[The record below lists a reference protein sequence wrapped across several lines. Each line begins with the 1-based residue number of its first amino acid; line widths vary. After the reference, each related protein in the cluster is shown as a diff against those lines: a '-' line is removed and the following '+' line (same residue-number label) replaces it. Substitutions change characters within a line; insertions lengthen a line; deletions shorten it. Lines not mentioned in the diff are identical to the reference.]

1 MLVDSKAD
9 ILEEQRYS
17 HDRTFVKCNSST
29 THSAAQPEVEKKGR
43 RKKKPAQTTEEEEQQ
58 DSYIQGFVMLYKV
71 TAKGG
76 MQQKNQVP
84 INMGRNF
91 FPSKNGNMML
101 TRSRDKRR
109 ISLTNFDPKDPD
121 GKHFKVI
128 SWTTKLVECPVNP
141 ALNEGMSK
149 YFKTVT
155 ESFHQLVEICYVG
168 QCKYLMMVY
177 VESVDRSLQDQQKY
191 ELAMSNYIEEQE

>member
-1 MLVDSKAD
+1 MMLVDSKAD

-29 THSAAQPEVEKKGR
+29 PHSAAQPETEKKSR
-43 RKKKPAQTTEEEEQQ
+43 RKKKGGQTTEEEEQQ

-91 FPSKNGNMML
+91 FPSQNGNMML

-109 ISLTNFDPKDPD
+109 ISLTNFDAKDPD
-121 GKHFKVI
+121 GKYFKVM

-141 ALNEGMSK
+141 ALNEGLNK
-149 YFKTVT
+149 YFNTVT

-177 VESVDRSLQDQQKY
+177 VESVDRSLQD
-191 ELAMSNYIEEQE
+191 